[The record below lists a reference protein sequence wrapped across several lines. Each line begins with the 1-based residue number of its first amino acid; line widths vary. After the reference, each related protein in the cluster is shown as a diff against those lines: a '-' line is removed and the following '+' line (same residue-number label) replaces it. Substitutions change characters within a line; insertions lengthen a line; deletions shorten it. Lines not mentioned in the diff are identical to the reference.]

1 VKLTFNDRGFQLLY
15 HYRAQTLYG
24 KYQRLHNIPG
34 RGQTDQRLI
43 DNKVNVQFTS
53 NLSLQFSID
62 IPFFA
67 THEIGRDD
75 EPCHWQY
82 LAFGT
87 ATHRVENWTVACL
100 LKSEAF
106 TRNRC
111 THVMNLERGRRFDNW
126 RVMAQLGGFQ
136 QLATSHG
143 SQVAA
148 SRFGER
154 IAVANWKTLYVW
166 TLEPYE
172 LLDADSEFYPSSWVS
187 STGTLVLR
195 PVILDLGAVCSQ
207 LEFGEREDELI
218 AITDRGVMNVNIN
231 PKGSGKREELNG
243 HEIIFSVNKDH

>member
-24 KYQRLHNIPG
+24 NFQRLHNITG
-34 RGQTDQRLI
+34 RGQADPRLI
-43 DNKVNVQFTS
+43 ANRTNVQFTS
-53 NLSLQFSID
+53 NFSLQFSID

-67 THEIGRDD
+67 THDTGRGG

-106 TRNRC
+106 PGNRC
-111 THVMNLERGRRFDNW
+111 NHVMNLERGRRFEDW
-126 RVMAQLGGFQ
+126 QVMAQLGGFQ
-136 QLATSHG
+136 QLTTSHG

-148 SRFGER
+148 SRFGGR

-166 TLEPYE
+166 ALEPHE
-172 LLDADSEFYPSSWVS
+172 VLNAESEFYPPSWES

-195 PVILDLGAVCSQ
+195 PVILHLGAVCSQ
-207 LEFGEREDELI
+207 LEFTENEDELI
-218 AITDRGVMNVNIN
+218 AITDRGVMYVNLN
-231 PKGSGKREELNG
+231 SKGSGKREEFNG
-243 HEIIFSVNKDH
+243 CEIIFGVNTDH